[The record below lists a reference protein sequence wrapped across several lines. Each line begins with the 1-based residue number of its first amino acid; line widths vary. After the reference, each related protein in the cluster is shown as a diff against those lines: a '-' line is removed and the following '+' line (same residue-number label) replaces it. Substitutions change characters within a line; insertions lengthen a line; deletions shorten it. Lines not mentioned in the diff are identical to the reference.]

1 MKPHTQRACCHIQN
15 FMRGTGQA
23 LRQAEGCFKR
33 AGEGHG
39 MALCFEGE
47 ID

>member
-1 MKPHTQRACCHIQN
+1 MKPHTHGACCHIRN

-33 AGEGHG
+33 AREGYG

-47 ID
+47 LD